1 MGEAERAKD
10 PAGRGAHSLD
20 PAGRFN
26 ENHGGRMMAIRN
38 LEELSQMIAA
48 KKKAPVYF
56 LFSPDEYLL
65 SSFAGRLFGLLAE
78 EGEQPTVIPG
88 PQPEMG
94 QVVEAAGAISLF
106 GTKRLV
112 YLNRIEPTT
121 MKADDVKLLA
131 ELMTETE
138 NAVLVLTMLIKE
150 PERKKK
156 NADRSPVPAAA
167 KPLLAAA
174 EKAGVAALLERPNE
188 AYAKRFVCR
197 HAQQLGAAFD
207 PAAAEQL
214 VRRCGLDLFLLSSE
228 VEKLAAASGYGT
240 ISEREVFT
248 LSPRSI
254 EADVFEMVRLLLAGR
269 GGDAMARLNE
279 LLYLQ
284 NAPIAIAA
292 AINGS
297 FVDMVRVR
305 AAAEQKIG
313 YQQAFRDMGN
323 KGNDYR
329 YKKSLET
336 ARNFSTAQLAA
347 FIEILD
353 RLDRKLK
360 GSAVDKNTLLQMA
373 MGEILLVGRGDLS
386 YANS

>member
-1 MGEAERAKD
+1 
-10 PAGRGAHSLD
+10 
-20 PAGRFN
+20 
-26 ENHGGRMMAIRN
+26 MMAIRD

-269 GGDAMARLNE
+269 GRDAMARLNE

>member
-1 MGEAERAKD
+1 
-10 PAGRGAHSLD
+10 
-20 PAGRFN
+20 
-26 ENHGGRMMAIRN
+26 MMAILD
-38 LEELSQMIAA
+38 LEGLGRMISD

-56 LFSPDEYLL
+56 LFSADEYLL
-65 SSFAGRLFGLLAE
+65 ASFAGRLFGLLAE

-88 PQPEMG
+88 PQPDMG

-121 MKADDVKLLA
+121 MKSDDVKLLA
-131 ELMTETE
+131 ELMTEAE
-138 NAVLVLTMLIKE
+138 NAVMVLTMLLKE
-150 PERKKK
+150 PDRKKAGA
-156 NADRSPVPAAA
+156 NRSPVPAAA

-174 EKAGVAALLERPNE
+174 EKAGVAALLERPDE

-197 HAQQLGAAFD
+197 RAQSLGAEFE
-207 PAAAEQL
+207 PVAAQEL
-214 VRRCGLDLFLLSSE
+214 VRRCGIDLFLLSGE
-228 VEKLAAASGYGT
+228 VEKLAAASGYGRIGT
-240 ISEREVFT
+240 KEVLS
-248 LSPRSI
+248 LSPRNI

-269 GGDAMARLNE
+269 GKDAMARLNE
-279 LLYLQ
+279 LLFLQ

-292 AINGS
+292 ALNGS

-305 AAAEQKIG
+305 AAAERKIG
-313 YQQAFRDMGN
+313 YRQAFREMGN
-323 KGNDYR
+323 KGSDYR

-336 ARNFSTAQLAA
+336 ARGFSAAQLAA

-373 MGEILLVGRGDLS
+373 MGEILLVGRGDLK
-386 YANS
+386 YADS

>member
-1 MGEAERAKD
+1 
-10 PAGRGAHSLD
+10 
-20 PAGRFN
+20 
-26 ENHGGRMMAIRN
+26 MAIRN

-65 SSFAGRLFGLLAE
+65 SSFAGRLFGLLTE

-269 GGDAMARLNE
+269 GRDAMARLNE